1 MNMVFQLSALAL
13 SAFASV
19 SAWALAD
26 DNCEAGNGNS
36 PLVVDV
42 KGDGIRFGPA
52 GVGVSFDLLASGT
65 PQRTQWVRAGGND
78 GFLVIDLNGNGKI
91 DDGSEL
97 FGEGTTL
104 VVTGEKARNG
114 FVALAQY
121 DQPALGGN
129 DDGEITS
136 ADSIWPMLRV
146 WTDSNADGKTQR
158 SELATLNVL
167 GLVALGTIPKYR
179 RYVDES
185 GNDIPF
191 YAWVTNRI
199 GRKVLMVDVF
209 FRELP

>member
-1 MNMVFQLSALAL
+1 
-13 SAFASV
+13 
-19 SAWALAD
+19 
-26 DNCEAGNGNS
+26 
-36 PLVVDV
+36 
-42 KGDGIRFGPA
+42 
-52 GVGVSFDLLASGT
+52 
-65 PQRTQWVRAGGND
+65 RTQWVRAGGND